1 MRTRRGAKFL
11 PISKKKVYSLVA
23 PLGVGTMIVQSKFFR
38 YTDSIA
44 ATLVAQVSLGLSCQ
58 PACFLLLC
66 PKIDDC
72 FRPVHGNFWEVKKV
86 QCIKNY
92 KVRDIERC
100 IGKREMHI
108 GKEEGVL
115 EYYKVK

>member
-44 ATLVAQVSLGLSCQ
+44 ATFVAQVSLGLPCQ
-58 PACFLLLC
+58 PACFLSPLSQN
-66 PKIDDC
+66 
-72 FRPVHGNFWEVKKV
+72 RPVHGNFLKVKKV

-100 IGKREMHI
+100 IGKREMYI